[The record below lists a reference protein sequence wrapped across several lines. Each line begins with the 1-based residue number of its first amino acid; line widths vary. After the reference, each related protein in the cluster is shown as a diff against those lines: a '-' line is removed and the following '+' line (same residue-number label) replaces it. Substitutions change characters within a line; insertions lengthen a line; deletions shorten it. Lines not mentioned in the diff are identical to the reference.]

1 MNSKIK
7 TMIVA
12 LLFVSFLG
20 VQTVSANEDN
30 SEPSEEINEEQVTE
44 EVEDASLPNGQAMEV
59 TSNTDETGEVFDPT
73 IQYPELEGK
82 KQFLS
87 FKTPENETYHIVV
100 EYGRNSTST
109 HVYLL
114 KSVKDQEI
122 ENIATGNS
130 SEQEEPT
137 STTFIEESNSNEE
150 VTEIVEVANEETQD
164 ESETSSIG
172 QKLLIFGIV
181 FIVVIVFYFLKKRN
195 GGGNNYDDE

>member
-1 MNSKIK
+1 
-7 TMIVA
+7 MIVA

>member
-73 IQYPELEGK
+73 ILYPELEGK

-122 ENIATGNS
+122 ENIATGNP